1 MKKMDDIIKFRIC
14 PLRKLHLLMAEGGE
28 DGLQSASF
36 LTSLSE
42 RPKRC
47 VLKLSYVASASSIAA
62 LSERFYASK
71 NISDQQR
78 TYLYRLLAVRFS
90 CVVSVV
96 MANPEPVVAAR
107 EMIQVNP
114 VSRKPRILLA
124 ASGSVAAIKF
134 GNLCHCFSDW
144 AEVRAVVTKA
154 SLHFIDR
161 ASLPKDVILFTDEDE
176 WSSWNKIGDSV
187 LHIELRRWADIMVVA
202 PLSANTLGKIA
213 GGLCDNLLTCI
224 VRAWDY
230 SKPFFVAPAMN
241 TFMWTNPFTQRH
253 LTAIEE
259 LGISVIQ
266 PVTKKL
272 ACGDYGNGA
281 MAEISIICSTVR
293 LFLESRN
300 QQSS

>member
-1 MKKMDDIIKFRIC
+1 MIFN
-14 PLRKLHLLMAEGGE
+14 LL
-28 DGLQSASF
+28 D
-36 LTSLSE
+36 
-42 RPKRC
+42 
-47 VLKLSYVASASSIAA
+47 YW
-62 LSERFYASK
+62 
-71 NISDQQR
+71 
-78 TYLYRLLAVRFS
+78 
-90 CVVSVV
+90 V